1 MNTLNSTI
9 PQSIQQLI
17 KSIEAEPKMTPK
29 KAKELVEAANIT
41 AEDLMPYADFE
52 HPVEDCYGRKMLYDA
67 GAFEIMVMSWN
78 PGDFSAIHNHGYTEW
93 GAVQVFGTAQHNI
106 FNLKEK
112 YLTTAK
118 KEVLMPGEVVK
129 VNNALIHQM
138 GNSTTAPYLTL
149 HLYGCNTR
157 NELVTADSYI
167 YELEKKRIV
176 ETTGG
181 AFFNLSAD
189 EVKTVKEEL
198 SADEETYI
206 YYTYLLLEYYK
217 RLPNAGEMKQELLQQ
232 MQDFLGL
239 N

>member
-9 PQSIQQLI
+9 PKSIQRLI
-17 KSIEAEPKMTPK
+17 KSIEAEAKMTPK
-29 KAKELVEAANIT
+29 RAQELVEAAQVT
-41 AEDLMPYADFE
+41 AEDLMPFADFE

-67 GAFEIMVMSWN
+67 GSFEVMVMSWN
-78 PGDFSAIHNHGYTEW
+78 AGDFSGIHNHGYTEW

-106 FNLKEK
+106 FNLKENH
-112 YLTTAK
+112 LSTAK
-118 KEVLMPGEVVK
+118 KEVLMPAEVVK

-138 GNSTTAPYLTL
+138 GNSTTAAYLSL

-181 AFFNLSAD
+181 AFFNLPEN
-189 EVKTVKEEL
+189 EVKTLSTEL

-217 RLPNAGEMKQELLQQ
+217 RQPNAREMKQELIEQ
-232 MQDFLGL
+232 MQAFLGL